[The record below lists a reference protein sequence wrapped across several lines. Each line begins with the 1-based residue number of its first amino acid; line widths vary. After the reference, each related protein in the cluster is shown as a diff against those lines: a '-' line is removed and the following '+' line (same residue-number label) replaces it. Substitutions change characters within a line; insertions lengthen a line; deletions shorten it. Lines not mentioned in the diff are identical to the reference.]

1 MNGDIKMKN
10 AFDENEKVPEMNS
23 GLKIKNKNQTLKSN
37 PSSLEEDAYKLVK
50 NKNEIHIRI
59 AELSAKYMS
68 FIRDKTITDN
78 KSANDIS
85 NEKSIINNLINLCL
99 ALNADETEPEGIGSI
114 GLCSLLSHALLEQRN
129 IINDLKYEIH
139 KLKNEN
145 KINKK
150 SENDK

>member
-1 MNGDIKMKN
+1 MKN
-10 AFDENEKVPEMNS
+10 AFEEDEKIPEMNS
-23 GLKIKNKNQTLKSN
+23 GLKIKNKNQTLKSS

-50 NKNEIHIRI
+50 NKNEINVKI

-68 FIRDKTITDN
+68 FVRDKTITDN
-78 KSANDIS
+78 KSANDTS
-85 NEKSIINNLINLCL
+85 NEKAVINNLINLCL

-114 GLCSLLSHALLEQRN
+114 GLCSLLSHAILEQRN

-139 KLKNEN
+139 KLKLDN
-145 KINKK
+145 KANKK